1 MVGAKVDK
9 SDSDM
14 APVLP
19 VGKRPNFSRE
29 FRREIVE
36 KTMQPGASASR
47 VALEHG
53 LNANL
58 VFKWR
63 SKHLAEQR
71 RSVPAVPDT
80 QQPVML
86 PVVIDEPSQPALPAA
101 SSDSVIELEFARARV
116 LVRGDASPS
125 VLRVI
130 LQSLTR

>member
-1 MVGAKVDK
+1 MVGAKLEK
-9 SDSDM
+9 SDSNVG
-14 APVLP
+14 PVLP

-63 SKHLAEQR
+63 SKYLAEQR
-71 RSVPAVPDT
+71 RSIPAEPDT
-80 QQPVML
+80 RQPVML
-86 PVVIDEPSQPALPAA
+86 PVIIDEPSQPVLSTA
-101 SSDSVIELEFARARV
+101 SSENVIELEFARARV
-116 LVRGDASPS
+116 LVRGDASAS

-130 LQSLTR
+130 IQSLTR

>member
-1 MVGAKVDK
+1 MDK
-9 SDSDM
+9 PDGDM
-14 APVLP
+14 GPVPP

-36 KTMQPGASASR
+36 KTMRPGASASR

-63 SKHLAEQR
+63 SKYRAEQR
-71 RSVPAVPDT
+71 LSVPGLHGA
-80 QQPVML
+80 QQPAML
-86 PVVIDEPSQPALPAA
+86 PVIIAEPSLPARPTT
-101 SSDSVIELEFARARV
+101 SSEGVIELEFTCARV
-116 LVRGDASPS
+116 LVRGDASAS

-130 LQSLTR
+130 IQSLMR